1 MKKSNPGADAPATES
16 AARNPGS
23 GGHALGAGEPSGA
36 GGQPLALILSAA
48 PPAVRPCPWPWA
60 FGRPGGRLD
69 RPGRGRGQLCRIS
82 SILGASGLPGAS
94 GRGGGRA
101 VVHRILCRNRAQEA
115 ELVPSGSMWRH
126 NRGPGAGLSPGPGRR
141 RPSGLCGLLLRVAC
155 AAGSAAVFRQVQT
168 QRGTLADACAGAM
181 LVLGLCQVVWFRV
194 FGCRLGRGG
203 LSHLYGNRDGGAPGA
218 VLCGLAVDL
227 SRITPVPVTPVLCVG
242 FLCRSL
248 LARRSRFLSVL
259 CPALWS
265 LPVMYVAG
273 TFDPCV
279 LLGLGTGG
287 LVAGLFPGQARP
299 DASAPAPLLTGDCQ
313 PFGDCRWSAGI
324 PSGNPEPGAPQCGR
338 ARHCH
343 LI

>member
-1 MKKSNPGADAPATES
+1 MRAGSAAGFDSLCGCLRQYAPAL
-16 AARNPGS
+16 
-23 GGHALGAGEPSGA
+23 ALGFLVGLEADWTVLAAA
-36 GGQPLALILSAA
+36 GGSCAGYLLFWGPAACLEPLAGVVVGLLSTAFFA
-48 PPAVRPCPWPWA
+48 GTELRKRSWFLPA
-60 FGRPGGRLD
+60 
-69 RPGRGRGQLCRIS
+69 
-82 SILGASGLPGAS
+82 
-94 GRGGGRA
+94 
-101 VVHRILCRNRAQEA
+101 
-115 ELVPSGSMWRH
+115 
-126 NRGPGAGLSPGPGRR
+126 
-141 RPSGLCGLLLRVAC
+141 LCGAITAVLGLVFLLARGAVDRLGFVGFLLRVAWC
-155 AAGSAAVFRQVQT
+155 GRFCRQYSGRYRPNGVPWLT
-168 QRGTLADACAGAM
+168 PAAGAM

-194 FGCRLGRGG
+194 LDVG
-203 LSHLYGNRDGGAPGA
+203 LAVAAFLTCMGTGTAGLPGA

-287 LVAGLFPGQARP
+287 LAAGLFPGQARP
-299 DASAPAPLLTGDCQ
+299 GCLGAGPLLTGDCQ